1 MSAVKELKF
10 TLTKLSHRTDIII
23 AIVFIVIFAFLV
35 LGPLIQ
41 IIYTSLTYQS
51 NDLRVVRDAEV
62 GQFTLYHYLRVFTG
76 RLSRSLFFK
85 PFINS
90 LLVGGGVTLLAWVL
104 VRTDVP
110 FKRFF
115 NSVIVI
121 PYMMPSWVLA
131 LAWLLIFKNDRI
143 AGEKGMI
150 ASLFGITPPD
160 WFSYGIFPIIIC
172 LGLHYYAYS
181 FLLVS
186 GALRTVDS
194 ELSGGQQQRVAVARM
209 IAAEPTI
216 FLMDEP
222 LSNLD
227 AMLRVDMR
235 AELKHL
241 HHELGATT
249 VYVTHDQVEA
259 LTLSDKIVV
268 MDQGLLKQLG
278 TPEEIYKKPA
288 DLFVARFVGSPRI
301 NVIEGRIVTEAGRQY
316 FHSGSLKSPVAPS
329 LPVVADSVL
338 ATIRPEDVGISAGKK
353 KGWLE
358 TKVYSVL
365 PAGSETIIT
374 VQSGSLSLSVKING
388 FTAIKMDDLL
398 WLNFDPEK
406 MNYYDIETERLI
418 QA

>member
-1 MSAVKELKF
+1 MSRIELTDIVKSYGGIPAVRDLNLEIEQGQFLTLLGPSGCGKTTTLRVIAGLEEPDSGEINIGGELLFSREQAVFVPPEKRGLGLIFQSYALWPHMTVRKNISLSLEQKRLSKQVIEEKVKE
-10 TLTKLSHRTDIII
+10 
-23 AIVFIVIFAFLV
+23 V
-35 LGPLIQ
+35 LDKVQLNEYI
-41 IIYTSLTYQS
+41 
-51 NDLRVVRDAEV
+51 
-62 GQFTLYHYLRVFTG
+62 
-76 RLSRSLFFK
+76 
-85 PFINS
+85 
-90 LLVGGGVTLLAWVL
+90 
-104 VRTDVP
+104 
-110 FKRFF
+110 
-115 NSVIVI
+115 
-121 PYMMPSWVLA
+121 
-131 LAWLLIFKNDRI
+131 DRYP
-143 AGEKGMI
+143 A
-150 ASLFGITPPD
+150 
-160 WFSYGIFPIIIC
+160 
-172 LGLHYYAYS
+172 
-181 FLLVS
+181 
-186 GALRTVDS
+186 

-301 NVIEGRIVTEAGRQY
+301 NVIEGRITTKDGKQY
-316 FHSGSLKSPVAPS
+316 FHSGSLKSPVASP
-329 LPVVADSVL
+329 LDLQGDQVL

-353 KGWLE
+353 QGWLE
-358 TKVYSVL
+358 TKVYSLL

-374 VQSGSLSLSVKING
+374 VQSGSLNLSVKING

-398 WLNFDPEK
+398 WLYLDPEK
-406 MNYYDIETERLI
+406 MNYYDIKTERLI